1 MIIDLLQQYSAI
13 IVALTGAAVGT
24 AFIWRKLLKPITIL
38 LQAQLTPN
46 DGGSLVDKVNQIG
59 PNYSK
64 VEEHWAEQVAVAKTL
79 AEKVEATRV
88 ELAEK
93 VEATRLSVAK
103 GHENLAKQVDNI
115 ADRVTAIEA
124 QVSVASAPVTVLVG
138 KPS

>member
-59 PNYSK
+59 PNHSK

-79 AEKVEATRV
+79 S
-88 ELAEK
+88 EK

-103 GHENLAKQVDNI
+103 GHENLAKQIDNI
-115 ADRVTAIEA
+115 SDRVAAIEA
-124 QVSVASAPVTVLVG
+124 QVSVVSATLA
-138 KPS
+138 KAADT